1 MALFYVKL
9 PCCAAL
15 HFEVF
20 PQVEK
25 GLTIM
30 KFANNQFDLFVE
42 NGSEASFLIGL
53 IQVIV
58 ALIVEGVN
66 IIILTYSQSV
76 SDSIIYFVSMGV
88 IIKVSAIYFE
98 GIKTTNYLV

>member
-1 MALFYVKL
+1 
-9 PCCAAL
+9 
-15 HFEVF
+15 
-20 PQVEK
+20 
-25 GLTIM
+25 M
-30 KFANNQFDLFVE
+30 KFANNQHDLFVE
-42 NGSEASFLIGL
+42 NGSVASFLIGL

-88 IIKVSAIYFE
+88 IIKVSSIYFE